1 MSPWTAQYCKA
12 FEEPRWMLWRS
23 TKDSTATSSDTS
35 GTWLWYLDPINE
47 RHTRLITRMRDAYRW
62 TNPLILPQQI
72 ILELGDL
79 PFMRKCMLGIKARA
93 ERLSERAQEP
103 HVAGLRKSG

>member
-35 GTWLWYLDPINE
+35 GPWLWYLDPINE
-47 RHTRLITRMRDAYRW
+47 RHTRLITRMRDTYRW

-93 ERLSERAQEP
+93 ERLSERPQE
-103 HVAGLRKSG
+103 HHAAGLWKRG